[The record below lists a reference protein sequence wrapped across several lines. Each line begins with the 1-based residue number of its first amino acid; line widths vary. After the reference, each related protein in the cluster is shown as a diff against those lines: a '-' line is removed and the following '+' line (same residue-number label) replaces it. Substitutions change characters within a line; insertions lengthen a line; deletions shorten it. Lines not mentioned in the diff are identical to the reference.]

1 MTIVRAAHSETELG
15 PPILGWLTDRGYDLY
30 QEVVVGSWSADIVGV
45 MGKRVAIVE
54 LKRSFTFDLVAQ
66 AFDRKRY
73 AHHVYVAVPWT
84 KASDGRRVAERI
96 CAREGI
102 GVLYV
107 RGRADAVGGQDV
119 TLEVAPAT
127 NRKALSSHILNAL
140 HERQKTFAPAG
151 TSGKRWTP
159 FKATIE
165 QVQRTVTTQPGIT
178 MKALVAS
185 FKHHYA
191 NDLSA
196 RQHLADWIE
205 RGKVPGVRIE
215 RVGRA
220 LTVVPTV

>member
-1 MTIVRAAHSETELG
+1 
-15 PPILGWLTDRGYDLY
+15 
-30 QEVVVGSWSADIVGV
+30 
-45 MGKRVAIVE
+45 MGKRVAVVE

-84 KASDGRRVAERI
+84 KASEGRWMAERV
-96 CAREGI
+96 CASYGI

-107 RGRADAVGGQDV
+107 KGRETDVGGADV
-119 TLEVAPAT
+119 ELRMAPAV
-127 NRKALSSHILNAL
+127 NRKALSSHILEAL

-159 FKATIE
+159 FKNTVE
-165 QVQRTVTTQPGIT
+165 QVQRTVAAQPGIT

-191 NDLSA
+191 NDASA
-196 RQHLADWIE
+196 RQHLADWIAQ
-205 RGKVPGVRIE
+205 GKVPGVRIE